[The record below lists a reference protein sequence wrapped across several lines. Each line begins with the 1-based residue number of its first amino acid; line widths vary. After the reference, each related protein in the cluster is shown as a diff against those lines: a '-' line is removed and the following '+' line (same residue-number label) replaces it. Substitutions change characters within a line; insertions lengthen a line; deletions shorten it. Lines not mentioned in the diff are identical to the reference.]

1 MSKTTYYSQKAL
13 FTIGNISFLTVQRP
27 QGHHISFSEGR
38 TQHSFIYTF
47 SGSMCYSFIDPAT
60 HNIHAAAGEFVFI
73 PSGTK
78 HTSTYLDSD
87 NEVGIAQFDLIDGEL
102 PHYLTAPTRIEIDQA
117 EEIFSSYRTDLDAGA
132 GNHPMYHLYRMYELL
147 WHISK
152 QVQKVPYKYKKLQSA
167 LKEMNLHYADHR
179 KIVYYADLSGMSE
192 PGFRR
197 LFTEYTGLSPIEY
210 RNRIRLQ
217 EAKKLLRSGEY
228 RVDEAAEAV
237 GFTNLS
243 FFCRS
248 YKQLLGHSPGKDT

>member
-1 MSKTTYYSQKAL
+1 MKTEYHSQKDL
-13 FTIGNISFLTVQRP
+13 FTVGNISFLTVQRP
-27 QGHHISFSEGR
+27 QGHKISYSEGR
-38 TQHSFIYTF
+38 IQHSFIYTF
-47 SGSMCYSFIDPAT
+47 SGSMRYSFLDPAT
-60 HNIHAAAGEFVFI
+60 HDIHAAAGEFVFI
-73 PSGTK
+73 PSGTR
-78 HTSTYLDSD
+78 HNSTYLDEE
-87 NEVGIAQFDLIDGEL
+87 NEVGIAQFDLLAGEL
-102 PHYLTAPTRIEIDQA
+102 PPYLAAPTLITIDHA
-117 EEIFSSYRTDLDAGA
+117 EEIFTSYRTDLKAGA
-132 GNHPMYHLYRMYELL
+132 GENPMYYFYRVYELL
-147 WHISK
+147 YQISK
-152 QVQKVPYKYKKLQSA
+152 QVQKIPYKFKKLQPA

-179 KIVYYADLSGMSE
+179 KIVYYSDMSSMSE

-248 YKQLLGHSPGKDT
+248 YKQLFGHSPGKET